1 MIYRYRHTIGAVQRK
16 VQKPLILLGF
26 LDFFIKFALFYIANT
41 LHSATVNPAPL
52 PLPTVVPYARTPT
65 GQGVDCLVL
74 GVFSAMPKKGTVSAK
89 ADTPLFRLPIIPPK
103 TAPLT

>member
-1 MIYRYRHTIGAVQRK
+1 MIYPK
-16 VQKPLILLGF
+16 FLLS
-26 LDFFIKFALFYIANT
+26 IVYYP

-52 PLPTVVPYARTPT
+52 PLPAVVPYARTPT

-74 GVFSAMPKKGTVSAK
+74 GVFSAVPKKGTVSAK

-103 TAPLT
+103 TAPLGCGGM